1 MDNTNFWLRNPP
13 IAYAVVNGLI
23 GSMCLWAFWTPFITF
38 LAQPFA
44 SAMMKTAI
52 CSTVNAFPSLPILPG
67 SSKTAATAML
77 TNDPD
82 ELKDLNKGAIISI
95 WLVAA
100 LSIVMSAWIVTS
112 IIHQGNL
119 DVNHIIKLNAAMFIV
134 IVSVEM
140 IFFVEL
146 GLRFIPFNIQA
157 VFDGVVG
164 NITQEIKQ
172 YQ

>member
-1 MDNTNFWLRNPP
+1 MDSNNFWVQNPP
-13 IAYAVVNGLI
+13 VAYAVVNGLV

-52 CSTVNAFPSLPILPG
+52 CSAISAFPSVPLLPN

-77 TNDPD
+77 TTDP
-82 ELKDLNKGAIISI
+82 ENLKTLNTGAIISL

-100 LSIVMSAWIVTS
+100 LSIVMSMWIVTS

-119 DVNHIIKLNAAMFIV
+119 DVNYIVKLNAVMFLI
-134 IVSVEM
+134 IVSVEL
-140 IFFVEL
+140 IYFIEL
-146 GLRFIPFNIQA
+146 GLQFIPFNLKT
-157 VFDGVVG
+157 VFDSVLG
-164 NITQEIKQ
+164 NVSQELKE